1 MDSEASNGVI
11 YWADLDM
18 LQQPRN
24 AADCAVAQDLW
35 RVPHRSGQRN
45 GHAHRADV

>member
-1 MDSEASNGVI
+1 MDFEASNGVVDR
-11 YWADLDM
+11 ADLDI

-45 GHAHRADV
+45 GHTHRADV